1 MLIEEWMTTRLHTL
15 KPLDTVAHARELMTR
30 HRVNQL
36 PVVRDGK
43 LIGIVTD
50 RDLRDVFPSIF
61 TEIDQA
67 IAREEEPARRR
78 RAPVS
83 ETDPRRVTVD
93 MVMSHNPITLRPS
106 DTVEEAARIMRR
118 ERIGSVPIVD
128 GEKLVGIL
136 TRSDVLDAFLGLA
149 GSMAETTGA

>member
-1 MLIEEWMTTRLHTL
+1 MLIEEWMTRRVHTL

-36 PVVRDGK
+36 PVVRDGR

-50 RDLRDVFPSIF
+50 RDLRDVFPSVF
-61 TEIDQA
+61 TEIDAA
-67 IAREEEPARRR
+67 IARELEPARRR
-78 RAPVS
+78 TPVS

-93 MVMSHNPITLRPS
+93 MVMSHHPITLGPS

-118 ERIGSVPIVD
+118 ERIGALPIVE
-128 GEKLVGIL
+128 GETLVGIL

-149 GSMAETTGA
+149 GSMAEVTGA